1 MQCTIIFTIGRVRP
15 VTFEESSRAVSAPLP
30 CVSPSP
36 RQLISPPCGLW
47 AVGWAG
53 MELPPPGP
61 CERAAASKRLAAL
74 PQLALPLPTSATNR
88 WRERRTSHTTLI
100 TTHFL
105 SLSLRPIDPGLPPP
119 APADRSP
126 RLASYPAPSS
136 SDARAEEFDPSA
148 RGKERETK
156 EREGQ
161 TDRSGRYR

>member
-1 MQCTIIFTIGRVRP
+1 MQCTIIFLLGIGIRSVGCARSP
-15 VTFEESSRAVSAPLP
+15 SRNLLGQSVPPSV
-30 CVSPSP
+30 CVSLPSP
-36 RQLISPPCGLW
+36 ARIPALW
-47 AVGWAG
+47 AVASGLGWNGTPSSRPLWA
-53 MELPPPGP
+53 
-61 CERAAASKRLAAL
+61 RSKRLAAF

-88 WRERRTSHTTLI
+88 WRLEREKNQPHNSNYHA
-100 TTHFL
+100 L

-161 TDRSGRYR
+161 RADR